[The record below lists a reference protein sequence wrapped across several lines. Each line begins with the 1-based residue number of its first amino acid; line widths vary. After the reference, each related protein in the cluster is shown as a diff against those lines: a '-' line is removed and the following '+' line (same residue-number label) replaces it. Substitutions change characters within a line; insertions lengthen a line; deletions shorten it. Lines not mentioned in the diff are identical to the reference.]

1 MLFLKSLPFW
11 WSWRWGCS
19 PLCHPP
25 CLQCLPFGLMP
36 SRSLHFVYILS
47 MLRASTWHELPC
59 WVKKWCWCALPT
71 RMNCYKSNSVPSV
84 FAILCSHTQQALL
97 HWAATWTTSQ
107 SSSSILSGFAKFLK
121 DQVLVCFQQRNVISV
136 FTNTK
141 IMGLL
146 QNTAHFHCR
155 AWVPW
160 TLNR

>member
-84 FAILCSHTQQALL
+84 FAILCSHTQQA
-97 HWAATWTTSQ
+97 
-107 SSSSILSGFAKFLK
+107 SSIGQQPEPLHRAV
-121 DQVLVCFQQRNVISV
+121 QVFFPVLLNFWRIKSWSV
-136 FTNTK
+136 FSRGMWSVFLQTQRSWGSYRTQHTS
-141 IMGLL
+141 IAGLGCL
-146 QNTAHFHCR
+146 G
-155 AWVPW
+155 
-160 TLNR
+160 L